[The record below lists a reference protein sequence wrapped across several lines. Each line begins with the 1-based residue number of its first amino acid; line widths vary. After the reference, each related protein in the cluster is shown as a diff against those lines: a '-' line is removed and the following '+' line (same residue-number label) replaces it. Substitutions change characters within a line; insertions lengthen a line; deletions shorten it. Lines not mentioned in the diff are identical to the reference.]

1 MKYNRLIS
9 TLAFTAFVVLVL
21 SSQAFAFFGLG
32 SRYEAIEARDGLVMI
47 PISEVNDGDAHYY
60 SFEAKGREIRFF
72 VLKSAD
78 GVIRAAFD
86 ACDVCYKERKGY
98 DRAGETVVCNNCGQS
113 FHSTMIN
120 EVKGGCNPAPL
131 ARKAEDGTLF
141 IRASDIE
148 QGARYF

>member
-1 MKYNRLIS
+1 MKYNQSIPA
-9 TLAFTAFVVLVL
+9 LAVSVFLVLVL
-21 SSQAFAFFGLG
+21 SSQALAFLGFG
-32 SRYEAIEARDGLVMI
+32 SRYEKIEARDGLVTI
-47 PISEVNDGDAHYY
+47 PISKIDDGDAHYY

-72 VLKSAD
+72 VLKSSD

-86 ACDVCYKERKGY
+86 ACDVCFSERKGY
-98 DRAGETVVCNNCGQS
+98 DRTGESVVCNNCGQR

-131 ARKAEDGTLF
+131 ARKAEDGKLY